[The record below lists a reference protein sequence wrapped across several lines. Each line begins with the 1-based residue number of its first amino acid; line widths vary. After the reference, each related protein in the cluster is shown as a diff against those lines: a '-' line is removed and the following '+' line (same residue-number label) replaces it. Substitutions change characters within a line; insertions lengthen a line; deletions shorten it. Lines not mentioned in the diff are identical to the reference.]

1 MREQRRSALFG
12 RLAAAD
18 VEYCGMDATET
29 HEDAC
34 AALTQVDAAVDRGPR
49 TLTLRHAA
57 DWMQEQGVD
66 VSFEALR
73 TMVDRKRLPTVH
85 RDGKRHIEMR
95 ALRSL
100 AAARRSDV
108 PPTAAPA
115 TTLPQLDVEALVDR
129 LVDAERRAAAAE
141 TRGMI
146 AERSE
151 STLVE
156 ELHEARTR
164 IAALEEQMQV
174 AARRWWQRR
183 ART

>member
-1 MREQRRSALFG
+1 
-12 RLAAAD
+12 
-18 VEYCGMDATET
+18 MDAIET
-29 HEDAC
+29 HEDAP
-34 AALTQVDAAVDRGPR
+34 AALTQVDAALDRGPR

-57 DWMQEQGVD
+57 DWLQEQGVD

-108 PPTAAPA
+108 PPTAAA
-115 TTLPQLDVEALVDR
+115 AATLPQFDVDALVDR

-151 STLVE
+151 STLTE
-156 ELHEARTR
+156 ELHAARTQ
-164 IAALEEQMQV
+164 IAALEEQLQ
-174 AARRWWQRR
+174 QRR
-183 ART
+183 GWFGRRRDRVGRIHE

>member
-1 MREQRRSALFG
+1 
-12 RLAAAD
+12 
-18 VEYCGMDATET
+18 MDATET
-29 HEDAC
+29 HEDAP
-34 AALTQVDAAVDRGPR
+34 AALTQADAALDRGPR

-57 DWMQEQGVD
+57 DWLQEQGAD

-100 AAARRSDV
+100 AAARRSDA
-108 PPTAAPA
+108 PLTAAA
-115 TTLPQLDVEALVDR
+115 AATLPQLDVDALLDR

-151 STLVE
+151 STLTE

-164 IAALEEQMQV
+164 IAALEE
-174 AARRWWQRR
+174 ALEKKPRRWWRR
-183 ART
+183 GAAD